1 VRPTPSQTIG
11 PFFAV
16 GIEDESPGGPL
27 RIGGGVFDGAGEPV
41 ADAMIELWDGEH
53 FARALTKK
61 DGQWSVETGHP
72 PHGYIAVSIF
82 ARGLLQRLVTRI
94 HPEPGAAAWTH
105 DIHLQG
111 ETEFFDV

>member
-1 VRPTPSQTIG
+1 MKPTPSQTIG
-11 PFFAV
+11 PFFGVAMK
-16 GIEDESPGGPL
+16 DDSPGGPL
-27 RIGGGVFDGAGEPV
+27 RIGGGVFDGDGAPV
-41 ADAMIELWDGEH
+41 SDALLELWDGEH
-53 FARALTKK
+53 FARALTNE
-61 DGQWSVETGHP
+61 DGRWSVNTEQP

-94 HPEPGAAAWTH
+94 YLDPSAATWTG